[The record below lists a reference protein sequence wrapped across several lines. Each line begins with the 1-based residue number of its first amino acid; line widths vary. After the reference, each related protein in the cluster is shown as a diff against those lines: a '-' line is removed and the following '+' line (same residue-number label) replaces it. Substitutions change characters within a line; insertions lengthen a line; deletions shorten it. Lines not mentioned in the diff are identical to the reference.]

1 MNDEKQ
7 RKRELEIIEYLRK
20 QEELTPE
27 QADAAQGGGILL
39 IKTIKELHQ
48 EGASGY

>member
-7 RKRELEIIEYLRK
+7 RRREIEILEYIRR
-20 QEELTPE
+20 QEELE
-27 QADAAQGGGILL
+27 QAEAEAARGGGILL